1 MTPHF
6 LLKNSTFLKEANI
19 LASVGRGVNAAAS
32 NGGCVMC
39 SKEAACLPNR
49 KMFLLAW
56 VHKLLKAVTA
66 VVDVFCDEQSRAFLA
81 EHNLCRGGREA
92 VQVGVTGEVFS

>member
-1 MTPHF
+1 
-6 LLKNSTFLKEANI
+6 
-19 LASVGRGVNAAAS
+19 
-32 NGGCVMC
+32 MC

-66 VVDVFCDEQSRAFLA
+66 VDVFCDEQSRAFLA
-81 EHNLCRGGREA
+81 EHNLCRGGWEA